1 MPSFDRGHL
10 EKLSRLNPEPY
21 WVTSVFISTDKSIQS
36 KKQIIL
42 GFKNMLAEAKNK
54 LVALNLPK
62 ELVSSLENDLA
73 KVGQEVPK
81 QLNSLRHPGLA
92 IFACS
97 ARDIFESLNL
107 PHPPRNRLIFD
118 PNPYLRPLVAI
129 LDRYRR
135 ICVLVL
141 SRREAK
147 WYEVFM
153 DEALPVATL
162 SSDVP
167 GKVREGGWEG
177 YESKRIERHIEAHVH
192 DHLKK
197 ISQKT
202 FELFKQNKFDWL
214 FVSGEEKLLGEFE
227 PLLHTYLKERLK
239 GRLRLKISD
248 SVDKVRQEALDLE
261 ARVKK
266 EEETQTV
273 SRFVAELEAGGLAV
287 SGLKETL
294 RQINNNNIQ
303 LLLVSHN
310 FSRAGRFCSGCQL
323 LFLEEK
329 ICSGCKQ
336 PTKEVNDIV
345 DEALGVAMNKS
356 IGVRQITPP
365 SRLDHYG
372 KIGALLRYKI

>member
-1 MPSFDRGHL
+1 MPSFDRGDVENL
-10 EKLSRLNPEPY
+10 SKLKTDPY
-21 WVTSVFISTDKSIQS
+21 WVTSVFISTDKSLLS

-42 GFKNMLAEAKNK
+42 AFKNMLTEAKNK
-54 LVALNLPK
+54 LPALSLSK
-62 ELVSSLENDLA
+62 ELVSSLENDLEIID
-73 KVGQEVPK
+73 QEVLK

-97 ARDIFESLNL
+97 ARQIFESFNL

-118 PNPYLRPLVAI
+118 PNPYLRPLIAI

-135 ICVLVL
+135 TCVLVL
-141 SRREAK
+141 NRREAK

-153 DEALPVATL
+153 DEALPLGSL

-197 ISQKT
+197 VSQKT

-214 FVSGEEKLLGEFE
+214 FLSGEEKLLVAFE
-227 PLLHTYLKERLK
+227 PLLHTYLKERLR
-239 GRLRLKISD
+239 GRLRVKISD
-248 SVDKVRQEALDLE
+248 SGDKVRQEALDLE
-261 ARVKK
+261 AKVKR

-273 SRFVAELEAGGLAV
+273 NRFVSELEAGGLAV
-287 SGLKETL
+287 SGLKDTL
-294 RQINNNNIQ
+294 RQINNNNVQ

-310 FSRAGRFCSGCQL
+310 FSRNGRFCPSCQL
-323 LFLEEK
+323 LFLDEK
-329 ICSGCKQ
+329 TCSACKQ

-356 IGVRQITPP
+356 IGVRHITPP

-372 KIGALLRYKI
+372 KIGALLRYKT